1 MMTNPNQPSET
12 YAPDRS
18 RVGVAL
24 TTHRLLVPVDFSEHS
39 RRALQLATWIAGSVG
54 AEVHVLHVLQI
65 PEMFGVET
73 SHAIG
78 FERRALTTLMVHSA
92 KSQLDAFVAD
102 AKRDG
107 ALVTRS
113 FTALGRPS
121 RAIVETAR
129 LEGYELI
136 VMGTHGRTGFSH
148 LMLGSV
154 AERVVRAA
162 SCPTLTV
169 RDVPSWA
176 RKFGRILVPVDYSD
190 TSMSVL
196 VWADAFAREF
206 GAYLDVVHI
215 WDRPL
220 FVPGRVMV
228 REQGGGT
235 RSLSELIRE
244 GAEREMRE
252 FLVRFRERTTGADRD
267 LPRYRLL
274 SGEPAATLLAD
285 LAKGSHDLV
294 VLGTRGHSGLE
305 HLLLGSVAE
314 KLVRLAP
321 VPVLVVPP
329 AARARN
335 TSTQETRS

>member
-1 MMTNPNQPSET
+1 MTNPIQPIET
-12 YAPDRS
+12 YAQDGS
-18 RVGVAL
+18 RLGVAL
-24 TTHRLLVPVDFSEHS
+24 TAHRLLVPVDFSEYS
-39 RRALQLATWIAGSVG
+39 RRALQLATWIAGNVG
-54 AEVHVLHVLQI
+54 AEIHVLHVLQV
-65 PEMFGVET
+65 PEVFGAET

-78 FERRALTTLMVHSA
+78 FERRALATLMVHSA
-92 KSQLDAFVAD
+92 KTQLDAFVAD

-107 ALVTRS
+107 ALVTRA
-113 FTALGRPS
+113 FTAMGRPS
-121 RAIVETAR
+121 RTIVETAR
-129 LEGYELI
+129 LEDYDLI
-136 VMGTHGRTGFSH
+136 VMGTHGRTGFSR

-176 RKFGRILVPVDYSD
+176 QKFGRILVPVDYSD
-190 TSMSVL
+190 TSMSAL
-196 VWADAFAREF
+196 AWADAFARKF
-206 GAYLDVVHI
+206 GADLDVVHI

-228 REQGGGT
+228 HEQSGGT
-235 RSLSELIRE
+235 RSLGELIRE

-252 FLVRFRERTTGADRD
+252 FLVKSRERTTGADLD

-274 SGEPAATLLAD
+274 SGEPASTLLED
-285 LAKGSHDLV
+285 LGKGLHDLV
-294 VLGTRGHSGLE
+294 VLGTRGHTGLD

-321 VPVLVVPP
+321 VPVLVVPS
-329 AARARN
+329 AARARK